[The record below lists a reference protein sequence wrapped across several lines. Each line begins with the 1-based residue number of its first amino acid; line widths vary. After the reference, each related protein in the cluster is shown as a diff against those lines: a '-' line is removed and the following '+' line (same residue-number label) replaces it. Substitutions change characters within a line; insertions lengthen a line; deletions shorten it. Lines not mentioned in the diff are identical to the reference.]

1 MDVRGAFLAAAHGRL
16 RPGGVLVLVA
26 NRALPYE
33 RELGGFSSYEVLAAD
48 AQFKVLRM
56 VR

>member
-1 MDVRGAFLAAAHGRL
+1 MDVPRAFLAAAYERL
-16 RPGGVLVLVA
+16 RPGGTLTLVA

-33 RELGGFSSYEVLAAD
+33 RELEGFSSWETLFTNS
-48 AQFKVLRM
+48 QFKVLRA